1 MSEGKAKLLRETAEI
16 AFTEI
21 KRFLEPRLM
30 ETLSLRRIMAPLFLS
45 VGCPLLDVRWPGVRI
60 YLSGSG

>member
-30 ETLSLRRIMAPLFLS
+30 DRFSSTQTDYGSAVS
-45 VGCPLLDVRWPGVRI
+45 VSGVSVARW
-60 YLSGSG
+60 